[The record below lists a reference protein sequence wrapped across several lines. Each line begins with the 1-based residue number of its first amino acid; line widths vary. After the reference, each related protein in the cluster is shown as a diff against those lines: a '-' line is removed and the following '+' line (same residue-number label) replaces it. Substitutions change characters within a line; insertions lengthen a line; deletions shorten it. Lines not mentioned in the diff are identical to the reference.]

1 MTQFDPGDLLRF
13 WEYASKPLPVIVVG
27 GGRWGRTWASVI
39 ASARGTTKGLTIV
52 ARSNPQAV
60 REWVAS
66 RSDLNGLQVGSS
78 LKEALLLNPRAV
90 AAIIASRP
98 RDHVRDGLEA
108 LEQKLHILVEKPLAD
123 GAGAGQLLIN
133 KAVQSQ
139 RLLAL
144 GTEFAFMPALHSCVP
159 LIKDGDED
167 LRVDI
172 FWRDPDGEIRH
183 GAPKSRHDEIGFLV
197 DLLPHA
203 VSILRVFAP
212 AANIQVKNASEN
224 RPSGKAE
231 LEIRGENGGRFILK
245 CDLKS
250 RRRLRKITVRR
261 GKDKMEVDFTREP
274 PSVSF
279 NKRYQ
284 AMDPRLSAMSSTLR
298 LEFGAFLM
306 EALGDHG
313 PTPISACVEN
323 MLLLQAAVENCLLA
337 DGMQRMA
344 EHS

>member
-1 MTQFDPGDLLRF
+1 MTQLDTGDLLRF

-39 ASARGTTKGLTIV
+39 ASARGATEGLTIV

-66 RSDLNGLQVGSS
+66 RRDLYGLQVGSS

-123 GAGAGQLLIN
+123 GAEAGQLLIN
-133 KAVQSQ
+133 KAAQSE

-144 GTEFAFMPALHSCVP
+144 GTEFAFMPALHSFVP
-159 LIKDGDED
+159 LIKNGEEEI
-167 LRVDI
+167 RVDI
-172 FWRDPDGEIRH
+172 SWRDPESEIRY
-183 GAPKSRHDEIGFLV
+183 GAQKSRHEETGFLV

-203 VSILRVFAP
+203 VSIFRIFAP
-212 AANIQVKNASEN
+212 AANFQIQNASEN
-224 RPSGKAE
+224 RTSGKAE
-231 LEIRGENGGRFILK
+231 LEISDERGGRFVLK

-250 RRRLRKITVRR
+250 RKRLRKITVFR

-274 PSVSF
+274 ASVFF
-279 NKRYQ
+279 NKQHQ
-284 AMDPRLSAMSSTLR
+284 ALEARLGAMRSTLR
-298 LEFGAFLM
+298 LELGAFLM
-306 EALGDHG
+306 EALGEHG
-313 PTPISACVEN
+313 PTPISADVESI
-323 MLLLQAAVENCLLA
+323 LILQATAEDCLLA
-337 DGMQRMA
+337 RAMPRV
-344 EHS
+344 EHR